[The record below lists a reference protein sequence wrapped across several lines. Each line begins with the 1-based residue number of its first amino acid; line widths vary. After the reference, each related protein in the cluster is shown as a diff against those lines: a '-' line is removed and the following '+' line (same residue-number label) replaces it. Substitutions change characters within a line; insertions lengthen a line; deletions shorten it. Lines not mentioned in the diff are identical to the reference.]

1 MFECYYVGG
10 LVGYI
15 IIIMFV
21 IGLLIGIYKMIILMI
36 IGGKMCLQFK
46 NVNNFLE
53 GNLLG
58 CIFKVY

>member
-36 IGGKMCLQFK
+36 IGGKMCL
-46 NVNNFLE
+46 
-53 GNLLG
+53 
-58 CIFKVY
+58 